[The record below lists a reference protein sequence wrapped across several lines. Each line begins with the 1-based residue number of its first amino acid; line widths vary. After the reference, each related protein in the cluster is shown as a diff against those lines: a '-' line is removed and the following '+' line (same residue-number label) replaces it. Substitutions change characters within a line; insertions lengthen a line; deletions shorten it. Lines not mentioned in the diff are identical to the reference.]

1 MIWSVIYD
9 SIKKIMARQKHY
21 IFNQLTQNFEVLE
34 TPRSK
39 KVLRYTLIMLAV
51 LGIAF
56 LFAVLLFTFFKSPK
70 EKSQARELEFMKLQ
84 YEILND
90 RLDDIEVL
98 MTDMEQRDNNLYR
111 MMFEADPIPNSVR
124 RSGFADADRYAGL
137 YGYMN
142 SNLVVSAARKMD
154 VIASQLYNQS
164 VSYDTLFALAR
175 NKSDMLAHIPAIFPL
190 KETEIKYISS
200 YFGYRPDPIYKIS
213 KFHSGIDFSASLN
226 TEAYATGDG
235 VVCDV
240 EKGHWGYGNM
250 VTIDHGFGYK
260 TRYAHLQKAL
270 VRRGQK
276 VKRGQRIGLVGS
288 TGKATGVHLHYEV
301 LKNDVQID
309 PINFFYNDLT
319 PDEYEQI
326 LQQSTLPTQT
336 MD

>member
-1 MIWSVIYD
+1 MS
-9 SIKKIMARQKHY
+9 K
-21 IFNQLTQNFEVLE
+21 
-34 TPRSK
+34 SK
-39 KVLRYTLIMLAV
+39 KVLRFVLVFLAV

-56 LFAVLLFTFFKSPK
+56 VVAILLFAFFKSPK
-70 EKSQARELEFMKLQ
+70 EKSQARELEYMKLQ

-90 RLDDIEVL
+90 RLDNIEVL

-111 MMFEADPIPNSVR
+111 VMFEADPIPMSVR
-124 RSGFADADRYAGL
+124 RSGFSETDRYDSL
-137 YGYMN
+137 YGYKN
-142 SNLVVSAARKMD
+142 SSLVVSAARKMD
-154 VIASQLYNQS
+154 VIASQLYHQS

-175 NKSDMLAHIPAIFPL
+175 NKSAMLAHIPAIFPL

-200 YFGYRPDPIYKIS
+200 YFGYRPDPIYKVS
-213 KFHSGIDFSASLN
+213 KFHSGIDFSAPLG

-235 VVCDV
+235 TVCDV

-250 VTIDHGFGYK
+250 VTVDHGYGYK

-270 VRRGQK
+270 VRKGNK
-276 VKRGQRIGLVGS
+276 VKRGQRIGLVGN
-288 TGKATGVHLHYEV
+288 TGKTTGVHLHYEV

>member
-1 MIWSVIYD
+1 M
-9 SIKKIMARQKHY
+9 
-21 IFNQLTQNFEVLE
+21 
-34 TPRSK
+34 
-39 KVLRYTLIMLAV
+39 LRYTLIMLAV

-56 LFAVLLFTFFKSPK
+56 LFAVLLFTFFKAPK

-270 VRRGQK
+270 VRKGQK
-276 VKRGQRIGLVGS
+276 LKRGQRIGLVGS

>member
-1 MIWSVIYD
+1 
-9 SIKKIMARQKHY
+9 MAKQKHY

-34 TPRSK
+34 TSK
-39 KVLRYTLIMLAV
+39 SRKVLRFLLVLLAL

-56 LFAVLLFTFFKSPK
+56 LFSVLLFTFFKSPK
-70 EKSQARELEFMKLQ
+70 EKSLARELDYMKLQ

-90 RLDDIEVL
+90 RLDNMEIL
-98 MTDMEQRDNNLYR
+98 LTDMEQRDNDLYR
-111 MMFEADPIPNSVR
+111 VMFEADPIPRSVR
-124 RSGFADADRYAGL
+124 RSGFSDADRYAGL
-137 YGYMN
+137 YGYIN
-142 SNLVVSAARKMD
+142 SSQVVNAARKLD
-154 VIASQLYNQS
+154 VISSQMYHQS
-164 VSYDTLFALAR
+164 VSYDTLYALAR

-200 YFGYRPDPIYKIS
+200 YFGYRPDPIYKIE
-213 KFHSGIDFSASLN
+213 KFHSGIDFSAQLG

-235 VVCDV
+235 VVSDV

-250 VTIDHGFGYK
+250 VTVDHGYGYK
-260 TRYAHLQKAL
+260 TRYAHLQKAA
-270 VRRGQK
+270 VRKGQK
-276 VKRGQRIGLVGS
+276 VKRGQLIGFIGN
-288 TGKATGVHLHYEV
+288 TGKTTGVHLHYEV

-326 LQQSTLPTQT
+326 LEQSTLPTQT

>member
-1 MIWSVIYD
+1 
-9 SIKKIMARQKHY
+9 MAKQKHY

-34 TPRSK
+34 TSRSRK
-39 KVLRYTLIMLAV
+39 LLRYSLISLAL
-51 LGIAF
+51 LGVAS

-70 EKSQARELEFMKLQ
+70 EKAQARELEYMKLQ

-90 RLDDIEVL
+90 RLDNMEIL
-98 MTDMEQRDNNLYR
+98 LSDMEQRDNDLYR
-111 MMFEADPIPNSVR
+111 VMFEADPIPVNKR
-124 RSGFADADRYAGL
+124 RSGFLTPNRYDNL
-137 YGYMN
+137 YGYEN
-142 SNLVVSAARKMD
+142 SNQVASASRKLD
-154 VIASQLYNQS
+154 IIASQLYHQS
-164 VSYDTLFALAR
+164 VSYDELFELAR

-190 KETEIKYISS
+190 KGTEIKYISS
-200 YFGYRPDPIYKIS
+200 YFGYRPDPIYKIE
-213 KFHSGIDFSASLN
+213 KFHSGIDFSAQMG

-235 VVCDV
+235 VVYDV

-260 TRYAHLQKAL
+260 TRYAHLQKAA
-270 VRRGQK
+270 VRKGQK
-276 VKRGQRIGLVGS
+276 VKRGQLIGYIGN
-288 TGKATGVHLHYEV
+288 TGKTTGVHLHYEV

-326 LQQSTLPTQT
+326 LEQSTLPTQT

>member
-1 MIWSVIYD
+1 
-9 SIKKIMARQKHY
+9 MAKQKRY

-34 TPRSK
+34 TSK
-39 KVLRYTLIMLAV
+39 SRKVLRFLLVMLAL
-51 LGIAF
+51 LGVAF

-70 EKSQARELEFMKLQ
+70 EKSQARELEYMKLQ

-90 RLDDIEVL
+90 RLDNIEIL
-98 MTDMEQRDNNLYR
+98 LTDMEQRDNDLYR
-111 MMFEADPIPNSVR
+111 VMFEADPIPRQVR
-124 RSGFADADRYAGL
+124 RSGFSDADRYAGL
-137 YGYMN
+137 YGYIN
-142 SNLVVSAARKMD
+142 SNQVVSAARKLD
-154 VIASQLYNQS
+154 VISSQLYHQS
-164 VSYDTLFALAR
+164 VSYDTLFAMAR

-200 YFGYRPDPIYKIS
+200 YFGYRPDPIYKVE
-213 KFHSGIDFSASLN
+213 KLHTGIDFSAQMG

-235 VVCDV
+235 VVSDV

-250 VTIDHGFGYK
+250 VTIDHGYGYK
-260 TRYAHLQKAL
+260 TRYAHLQKAA
-270 VRRGQK
+270 VRKGQRM
-276 VKRGQRIGLVGS
+276 KRGQLIGFIGN
-288 TGKATGVHLHYEV
+288 TGKTTGVHLHYEV
-301 LKNDVQID
+301 LKNDVPIN

>member
-1 MIWSVIYD
+1 
-9 SIKKIMARQKHY
+9 MAKQTRY

-34 TPRSK
+34 TSK
-39 KVLRYTLIMLAV
+39 WRKVLRLALV
-51 LGIAF
+51 SLAFLGIAF

-70 EKSQARELEFMKLQ
+70 EKSQARELEYMKLQ

-90 RLDDIEVL
+90 RLDNMEIL
-98 MTDMEQRDNNLYR
+98 LSDMEQRDNNLYR
-111 MMFEADPIPNSVR
+111 VMFEADPIPSIIR
-124 RSGFADADRYAGL
+124 KSGLLTPNRYEAL
-137 YGYMN
+137 YGYVN
-142 SNLVVSAARKMD
+142 SNLVVSATRKLD
-154 VIASQLYNQS
+154 IIASQLYHQS

-175 NKSDMLAHIPAIFPL
+175 NKSEMLAHIPAIFPL

-200 YFGYRPDPIYKIS
+200 YFGYRPDPIYKVQ
-213 KFHSGIDFSASLN
+213 KFHSGIDFSAQKG

-235 VVCDV
+235 IVVEV

-260 TRYAHLQKAL
+260 TRYAHLQKAA
-270 VRRGQK
+270 VRKGQK
-276 VKRGQRIGLVGS
+276 LKRGQLIGYVGN
-288 TGKATGVHLHYEV
+288 TGKTTGVHLHYEV

-309 PINFFYNDLT
+309 PINFFFNDLT

-326 LQQSTLPTQT
+326 LQQSTLPTQS